1 MLSPNTQLDLLQ
13 ALIEEV
19 RQNSA
24 IQRSL
29 IEEVQRHSANQ
40 DRLIEAMQRYSI
52 IHSKHD
58 NRLCELER
66 KYEQM
71 KEVKQMIHSLL
82 AQLEECQESA
92 DYAVRKVR
100 QLSHL
105 VGEKEE
111 LENQLTFYCPPD

>member
-52 IHSKHD
+52 THSKHD

-66 KYEQM
+66 KYEEM
-71 KEVKQMIHSLL
+71 KEVKQMVHSLQ

-92 DYAVRKVR
+92 NYAVGEVR
-100 QLSHL
+100 HLTHL
-105 VGEKEE
+105 VSEKEE
-111 LENQLTFYCPPD
+111 LENRVAFYCPPD